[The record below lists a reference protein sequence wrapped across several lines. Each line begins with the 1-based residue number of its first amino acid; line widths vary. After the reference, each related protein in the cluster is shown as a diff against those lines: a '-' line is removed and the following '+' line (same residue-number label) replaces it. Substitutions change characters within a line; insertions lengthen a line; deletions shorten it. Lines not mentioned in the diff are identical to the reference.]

1 MLIENLY
8 KLDTFSNDAQKAV
21 ASVTLNATHK
31 IFEGHFPGQPVL
43 PGVCQLQ
50 MVKEL
55 LERATELQL
64 LLSEAASCKFLQMI
78 DPTQTNVLLITID
91 YKVEEAA
98 VLCNAVIKSG
108 EAVYLKMNGR
118 FTIMQKTA

>member
-8 KLDTFSNDAQKAV
+8 QLDSFDNDAARV
-21 ASVTLNATHK
+21 IASVTVNAHHR

-55 LERATELQL
+55 LERATGQTLF
-64 LLSEAASCKFLQMI
+64 LSEAGNCKFLQMI
-78 DPTQTNVLLITID
+78 DPTQTNVLVITID
-91 YKVEEAA
+91 YKKEEDA
-98 VLCNAVIKSG
+98 VACNAVIKSG
-108 EAVYLKMNGR
+108 DAVYLKMNGK
-118 FTIMQKTA
+118 FINAG

>member
-8 KLDTFSNDAQKAV
+8 KLDSFDSDAQKAV
-21 ASVTLNATHK
+21 ASVTLNVQHK

-55 LERATELQL
+55 LERATTHKLF
-64 LLSEAASCKFLQMI
+64 LSEAANCKFLQMI
-78 DPTQTNVLLITID
+78 DPTQTNVLAITID
-91 YKVEEAA
+91 YKKEAET
-98 VLCNAVIKSG
+98 VTCNAIIKSG
-108 EAVYLKMNGR
+108 DAVYLKMNGS
-118 FTIMQKTA
+118 FSIAG

>member
-8 KLDTFSNDAQKAV
+8 KLDSFDSDAQKAV
-21 ASVTLNATHK
+21 ASVTLNVQHK

-55 LERATELQL
+55 LERATTDKLF
-64 LLSEAASCKFLQMI
+64 LSEAANCKFLQMI
-78 DPTQTNVLLITID
+78 DPTQTNVLAITID
-91 YKVEEAA
+91 YKKEAEA
-98 VLCNAVIKSG
+98 VTCNAIIKSG
-108 EAVYLKMNGR
+108 DAVYLKMSGS
-118 FTIMQKTA
+118 FSIAG

>member
-8 KLDTFSNDAQKAV
+8 TLDSFNDDAQKAV
-21 ASVTLNATHK
+21 ASVTLNAHHK

-55 LERATELQL
+55 LERATKQKLFL
-64 LLSEAASCKFLQMI
+64 AEAANCKFLQMI
-78 DPTQTNVLLITID
+78 DPTQTNVLVITID
-91 YKVEEAA
+91 YKKEEDAIA
-98 VLCNAVIKSG
+98 CNAVIKSG
-108 EAVYLKMNGR
+108 DAVYLKMNGK
-118 FTIMQKTA
+118 FTDAG

>member
-8 KLDTFSNDAQKAV
+8 KLDSFDNDAQKAV
-21 ASVTLNATHK
+21 ASVTLNAQHK

-55 LERATELQL
+55 LERATGKKLF
-64 LLSEAASCKFLQMI
+64 LSEAANCKFLQMI
-78 DPTQTNVLLITID
+78 DPTQTNVLVITID
-91 YKVEEAA
+91 YKIEAEA
-98 VLCNAVIKSG
+98 VTCNAVIKSG
-108 EAVYLKMNGR
+108 DAVYLKMNGK
-118 FTIMQKTA
+118 FINAG

>member
-8 KLDTFSNDAQKAV
+8 KLDTFDNDEQKAV
-21 ASVTLNATHK
+21 ASVTLNAQHK

-55 LERATELQL
+55 LERATAQKLF
-64 LLSEAASCKFLQMI
+64 LSEAGNCKFLQMI
-78 DPTQTNVLLITID
+78 DPTQTNVLVITID
-91 YKVEEAA
+91 YKKEEDT
-98 VLCNAVIKSG
+98 VTCNAVIKSG
-108 EAVYLKMNGR
+108 DAVYLKMNGK
-118 FTIMQKTA
+118 FINAG

>member
-8 KLDTFSNDAQKAV
+8 KLDSFDNDAQKAV
-21 ASVTLNATHK
+21 ASVTLNAQHK

-55 LERATELQL
+55 LERATGQNLF
-64 LLSEAASCKFLQMI
+64 LSEAGNCKFLQMI
-78 DPTQTNVLLITID
+78 DPTQTNVLVITID
-91 YKVEEAA
+91 YKAEGETVA
-98 VLCNAVIKSG
+98 CNAVIKSG
-108 EAVYLKMNGR
+108 DAVYLKMNGK
-118 FTIMQKTA
+118 FINAG

>member
-8 KLDTFSNDAQKAV
+8 TLDSFNDDAQKV
-21 ASVTLNATHK
+21 IASVTLNAHHK

-55 LERATELQL
+55 LERATGQKLF
-64 LLSEAASCKFLQMI
+64 LSEAGNCKFLQMI
-78 DPTQTNVLLITID
+78 DPTQTNVLVITID
-91 YKVEEAA
+91 YKAEGEV
-98 VLCNAVIKSG
+98 VTCNAVIKSG
-108 EAVYLKMNGR
+108 EAVYLKMSGK
-118 FTIMQKTA
+118 FIVAG